1 MGKNI
6 EPKVDIQLLSIVGCF
21 PESPLGSYLTEITRG
36 IWGLTTEDKI
46 EMEKMVGLTAAKA
59 QNLANPIPACKD
71 PSQWLC
77 PSAEPNQSRQG
88 TLLAVLLDL
97 GPELTGFAGC

>member
-1 MGKNI
+1 MLPRKPTWVLPHRDHWGN
-6 EPKVDIQLLSIVGCF
+6 L
-21 PESPLGSYLTEITRG
+21 
-36 IWGLTTEDKI
+36 WGLTTEDKI
-46 EMEKMVGLTAAKA
+46 EMEKTVGLTAAKA

-77 PSAEPNQSRQG
+77 PSAEQNQSRQG

-97 GPELTGFAGC
+97 GPELTGFTGC